1 MTCRSTSLSKAWV
14 TFSHDDHDFCK
25 CQYLEFFLRNE
36 YGKHLSFAAVTA
48 SAIAQQ
54 TLDARYK
61 EGCKI
66 NDGRKKW
73 LRYKIFLSEDKGR
86 KNSHYF
92 TASSAPPS

>member
-1 MTCRSTSLSKAWV
+1 M
-14 TFSHDDHDFCK
+14 
-25 CQYLEFFLRNE
+25 
-36 YGKHLSFAAVTA
+36 HLSFAAVTA

-66 NDGRKKW
+66 TNDGRKKW
-73 LRYKIFLSEDKGR
+73 LRYKIFLSEDKAR

-92 TASSAPPS
+92 AASSAPPS